1 MTLPDK
7 IYFAIGSNYARA
19 MVKLP
24 DDTYADRVAPSASGG
39 LVTEVT
45 GQVVFDINSLPCR
58 RVYDASGNLIRLTCG
73 PDAAGRFVRQT
84 YTWDGDN
91 QVADSAWFMVDSID
105 SVQVA
110 P

>member
-1 MTLPDK
+1 MADLPEK
-7 IYFAIGSNYARA
+7 IFFGIGSGATRA
-19 MVKLP
+19 MMKLP

-45 GQVVFDINSLPCR
+45 GQVTFDINSLPCK
-58 RVYDASGNLIRLTCG
+58 RVYGPTGNIIQLTCG

-91 QVADSAWFMVDSID
+91 QVGDSAWFMVSGMD
-105 SVQVA
+105 A